1 MLPID
6 TYNNLH
12 HIGIYHR
19 SMSSKHTTN
28 PTTSKLVLRRVAIR
42 HSFRA
47 VYAPE
52 GVADFIDSTDYP
64 HKDMLRRTMSGLF
77 DDQITRAARPEW
89 WLVTQNA
96 KIVGLALVAYG
107 KLNGE
112 VGVSV
117 GVEHLLVAQGH
128 RNKGVG
134 SKIIRGLQSLAR
146 KEDGLAAVNLESE
159 QELIPY
165 YRRFGFV
172 ERSWQGYGN
181 QFVKLIWRKTD
192 Y

>member
-1 MLPID
+1 ME
-6 TYNNLH
+6 
-12 HIGIYHR
+12 YHR
-19 SMSSKHTTN
+19 SMSSKPTN

-42 HSFRA
+42 QSFRPA
-47 VYAPE
+47 YAPK
-52 GVADFIDSTDYP
+52 GVADFIQSTEYP
-64 HKDMLRRTMSGLF
+64 HKDMLRKTMSGLF
-77 DDQITRAARPEW
+77 DGQIPAQRPEW
-89 WLVTQNA
+89 WLVTECQD
-96 KIVGLALVAYG
+96 IVGLALVSYSE
-107 KLNGE
+107 LNGE
-112 VGVSV
+112 IGVSV

-146 KEDGLAAVNLESE
+146 KEEELNAVNLESE
-159 QELIPY
+159 EELIPY

-192 Y
+192 